1 MRFGFGKIETLIMIF
16 FISLFMYVFINLEE
30 KEEMRFRCLLKIV
43 ETGQSGNDL
52 EIAYYMFL
60 LRDFAS

>member
-1 MRFGFGKIETLIMIF
+1 MI
-16 FISLFMYVFINLEE
+16 ISLFMYVFTTLDE
-30 KEEMRFRCLLKIV
+30 KENERFRCLLKIV

-60 LRDFAS
+60 LRDAAS